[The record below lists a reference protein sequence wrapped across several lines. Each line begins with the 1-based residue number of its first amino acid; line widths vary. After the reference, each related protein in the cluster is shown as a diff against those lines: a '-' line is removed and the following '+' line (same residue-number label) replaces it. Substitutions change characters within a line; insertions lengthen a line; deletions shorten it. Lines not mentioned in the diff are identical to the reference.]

1 MHIRIL
7 SEDYLFNQKIMR
19 KINKKK
25 AAAGI
30 LGIGLIQVV
39 EAKSPEAGEVAKT
52 IDWHNVLQLIIAILS
67 VIAQYID
74 SFRRKLSRK

>member
-1 MHIRIL
+1 M
-7 SEDYLFNQKIMR
+7 K
-19 KINKKK
+19 KINVKK

-30 LGIGLIQVV
+30 LGISLIQVV
-39 EAKSPEAGEVAKT
+39 EAKSPEAGDITRT
-52 IDWHNVLQLIIAILS
+52 IDWHNILQLIIAILS